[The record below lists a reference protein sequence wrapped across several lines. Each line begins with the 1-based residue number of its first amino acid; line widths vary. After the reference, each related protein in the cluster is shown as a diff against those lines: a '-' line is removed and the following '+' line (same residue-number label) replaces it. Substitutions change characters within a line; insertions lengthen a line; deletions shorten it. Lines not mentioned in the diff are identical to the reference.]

1 MCTANEIHIVLLQK
15 SRNDVRPKGERD
27 TTIVFAP
34 ACDILIRIRPQ
45 QVAQKATIR
54 DLRKLAPHHVEGTK
68 LDSKFLPIIR
78 AKSKKPNQRV

>member
-1 MCTANEIHIVLLQK
+1 MRTANEIHIVLLQK
-15 SRNDVRPKGERD
+15 SGHNVRPKGERD

-54 DLRKLAPHHVEGTK
+54 DLRKLADHHEEGTT
-68 LDSKFLPIIR
+68 LDSKFISIIQP
-78 AKSKKPNQRV
+78 KPRKPQQRV